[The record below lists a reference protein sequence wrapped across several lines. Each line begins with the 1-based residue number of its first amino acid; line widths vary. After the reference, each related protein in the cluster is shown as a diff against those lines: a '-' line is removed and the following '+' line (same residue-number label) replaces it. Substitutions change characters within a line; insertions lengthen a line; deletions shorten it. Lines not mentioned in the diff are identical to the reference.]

1 MMLKEPNVPVS
12 DADPFSVDAIGAG
25 PDFVVNLCEPAPI
38 IWLEKYEAYCTG
50 RHELTRKILRDWK
63 TFTSTVKAFGP
74 REHIPNILVAEDP
87 PDHTAH
93 RDPIMQLFTP
103 VALTKYQDYFDRCAD
118 VLVDELVQRTFV
130 DGFSDIASSYVLK
143 VFPDVLGLKTVERR
157 RLLDFGDL
165 AFNSTMPAN
174 DLYRECK
181 ARSGDV
187 LEWFNQQC
195 LRDAITTDGMAAEIY
210 ALGDNDEVSA
220 DVAYLLVRG
229 VFTGGFDT
237 TVLSICSGLKAF
249 ADHPDQWDLVRD
261 DADKLKPAFEEII
274 RFDPPSRFLGR
285 GVTQDIEL
293 GGTTLRK
300 GDRIACFLGAAG
312 RDQRKWEAPNSF
324 DITRNG
330 VMGHTSFG
338 FGLHSCL
345 GQGLARMEF
354 KALMTALA
362 RRVRRIELAGDPVR
376 NINNQASGW
385 KSLPLKLVV

>member
-1 MMLKEPNVPVS
+1 
-12 DADPFSVDAIGAG
+12 
-25 PDFVVNLCEPAPI
+25 
-38 IWLEKYEAYCTG
+38 
-50 RHELTRKILRDWK
+50 
-63 TFTSTVKAFGP
+63 
-74 REHIPNILVAEDP
+74 
-87 PDHTAH
+87 
-93 RDPIMQLFTP
+93 
-103 VALTKYQDYFDRCAD
+103 
-118 VLVDELVQRTFV
+118 
-130 DGFSDIASSYVLK
+130 
-143 VFPDVLGLKTVERR
+143 
-157 RLLDFGDL
+157 
-165 AFNSTMPAN
+165 MPAN

-261 DADKLKPAFEEII
+261 DADKLKPAFEEVI

-312 RDQRKWEAPNSF
+312 RDQRKWETPNSF
-324 DITRNG
+324 DITRKG